1 MSTPDDV
8 NVWIGL
14 DVGEEDHFAD
24 VLNDDGQS
32 LFARSIAND
41 EADLVALLER
51 AGEHGTPGLV
61 VDQPGSIAQLAIV
74 VAARHQVSVA
84 YVPGLVMRR
93 AADLYPGEAK
103 TDRRDAFV
111 IADTARTRRR
121 SVHWLDAGSDELLDQ
136 LRVLNG
142 FDVDLAADLTRLT
155 NRLRD
160 SLVAVSP
167 ALERAMGARLHQAGV
182 RDLVAGSRPDCA
194 ASRRPIQDH
203 HDRKKR
209 SPRVAGKVTDAVM
222 AALDAQTVTMPAE
235 RAVGRVIGELAV
247 ELDRIHARR
256 DALAG
261 EIEEVFLAH
270 PFGQVLVTLPGIG
283 PRTGARILAEIGDGI
298 RFANGSKLA
307 SYAGLAPVTRQ
318 SGTSVRGE
326 SQSRRGNHRLKNAM
340 FLAAFASLRSPA
352 SKTFYDRK
360 RAEGKKHNAAV
371 ICPARRRCDVI
382 LAMLR
387 DLETYRAPATTPT
400 EENTR
405 SLLEPLDNNMGTPP
419 SGAPRPPRARGGAI
433 SFRAQL
439 NGVASPGPGRART
452 TPTTGQQTERPAGTT
467 RPTRQAV

>member
-1 MSTPDDV
+1 M
-8 NVWIGL
+8 I
-14 DVGEEDHFAD
+14 
-24 VLNDDGQS
+24 
-32 LFARSIAND
+32 
-41 EADLVALLER
+41 
-51 AGEHGTPGLV
+51 
-61 VDQPGSIAQLAIV
+61 DQPGSIAQLAIA
-74 VAARHQVSVA
+74 VAAQHQVPVA

-103 TDRRDAFV
+103 TDRSDAFV

-160 SLVAVSP
+160 SLVSVSP
-167 ALERAMGARLHQAGV
+167 ALERAVGSRLHQAGV
-182 RDLVAGSRPDCA
+182 RDLLARFPTPTALRAAGRA
-194 ASRRPIQDH
+194 RINTAV
-203 HDRKKR
+203 KKR
-209 SPRVAGKVTDAVM
+209 SPRVAAKVVDAVV

-235 RAVGRVIGELAV
+235 AAVGRVIAELAV
-247 ELDRIHARR
+247 ELDRIHTRR
-256 DALAG
+256 DALAA

-283 PRTGARILAEIGDGI
+283 PRTGARILAEIGDGT

-318 SGTSVRGE
+318 SGTSIRGE

-340 FLAAFASLRSPA
+340 FLAAFASLRSTE
-352 SKTFYDRK
+352 SKAFYDRK

-371 ICPARRRCDVI
+371 ICLARRRCDVI

-387 DLETYRAPATTPT
+387 NLEPYRAPATPA
-400 EENTR
+400 N
-405 SLLEPLDNNMGTPP
+405 DD
-419 SGAPRPPRARGGAI
+419 
-433 SFRAQL
+433 
-439 NGVASPGPGRART
+439 T
-452 TPTTGQQTERPAGTT
+452 TSIA
-467 RPTRQAV
+467 A

>member
-1 MSTPDDV
+1 VSTPDDV

-14 DVGEEDHFAD
+14 DVGKDEHFAD
-24 VLNDDGQS
+24 VLDDAGES
-32 LFARSIAND
+32 LFVRSVAND

-51 AGEHGTPGLV
+51 AGEHGVVGLV
-61 VDQPGSIAQLAIV
+61 IDQPGSIAQLAIA
-74 VAARHQVSVA
+74 VAAQRQVPVA

-111 IADTARTRRR
+111 IADTARIRRR
-121 SVHWLDAGSDELLDQ
+121 SVHWLDAGSDELLEQ

-160 SLVAVSP
+160 SLVSVSP
-167 ALERAMGARLHQAGV
+167 ALERAVGSRLHQAGV
-182 RDLVAGSRPDCA
+182 RDLVAKFPTPTALRSAGRTRISTT
-194 ASRRPIQDH
+194 I
-203 HDRKKR
+203 KKR
-209 SPRVAGKVTDAVM
+209 SPRVAPKVTDAVL

-235 RAVGRVIGELAV
+235 QAVGRVIAELAV
-247 ELDRIHARR
+247 ELDRIHTRR
-256 DALAG
+256 DALAA

-283 PRTGARILAEIGDGI
+283 PRTGARILAEIGDGT

-318 SGTSVRGE
+318 SGTSIRGE

-340 FLAAFASLRSPA
+340 FLAAFASLRSPD
-352 SKTFYDRK
+352 SKAFYDRK

-371 ICPARRRCDVI
+371 ICLARRRCDVI

-387 DLETYRAPATTPT
+387 
-400 EENTR
+400 N
-405 SLLEPLDNNMGTPP
+405 LEPY
-419 SGAPRPPRARGGAI
+419 
-433 SFRAQL
+433 
-439 NGVASPGPGRART
+439 RT
-452 TPTTGQQTERPAGTT
+452 IDQPELLPA
-467 RPTRQAV
+467 AA